1 MSSKK
6 KEIEKPY
13 VIEKVDVLP
22 PSKKARVT
30 FYDDIINE
38 ILQRDSGFYKITVK
52 DRHPKTVYSS
62 LIKRIKGKPLKLHIR
77 KNEIFLEKL

>member
-6 KEIEKPY
+6 REVEKPY
-13 VIEKVDVLP
+13 TIEKVETLP
-22 PSKKARVT
+22 PSKRAKVT
-30 FYDDIINE
+30 FYDDIVNE
-38 ILQRDSGFYKITVK
+38 ILQRDRGFYKITVK
-52 DRHPKTVYSS
+52 DRHPKTVYTS

>member
-22 PSKKARVT
+22 PSKKAKVT
-30 FYDDIINE
+30 FYDDIVNE
-38 ILQRDSGFYKITVK
+38 ILQRDKGFYKITVR
-52 DRHPKTVYSS
+52 DRHVKTVYSS
-62 LIKRIKGKPLKLHIR
+62 LIKRIKDKPLKLHIR
-77 KNEIFLEKL
+77 KDEIYIEKL

>member
-13 VIEKVDVLP
+13 VIEKVETLP

-30 FYDDIINE
+30 FYDEIINE
-38 ILQRDSGFYKITVK
+38 ILQKEQGFYKG
-52 DRHPKTVYSS
+52 YSQ
-62 LIKRIKGKPLKLHIR
+62 R
-77 KNEIFLEKL
+77 

>member
-13 VIEKVDVLP
+13 TIEKVEVLP
-22 PSKKARVT
+22 PSKKAKVT

-38 ILQRDSGFYKITVK
+38 ILEKDRGYYKITVK
-52 DRHPKTVYSS
+52 DRHPKTIYSS
-62 LIKRIKGKPLKLHIR
+62 LIKRIKDKPLKLHIR
-77 KNEIFLEKL
+77 KDEIYIEKL

>member
-1 MSSKK
+1 MSAKK
-6 KEIEKPY
+6 REVEKPY
-13 VIEKVDVLP
+13 TIERVESLP

-38 ILQRDSGFYKITVK
+38 ILQRDKGFYKITVK
-52 DRHPKTVYSS
+52 DRHVKTVYSS
-62 LIKRIKGKPLKLHIR
+62 LIKRIKDKPLKIHIR